1 MIVFCCQAKELVAVI
16 VTLRAQSAPIL
27 QCNAALAIE
36 HKPVLA
42 SKPPSSKRS
51 LFPLA
56 KVKIGRKA
64 AVTTVTNKTRQQKIE
79 AVITSAEMLLK
90 DNNRLRLL
98 CR

>member
-1 MIVFCCQAKELVAVI
+1 VVVFCCQAKELAAVI
-16 VTLRAQSAPIL
+16 VALPAQSAQIL
-27 QCNAALAIE
+27 QSNAALAVE

-64 AVTTVTNKTRQQKIE
+64 AVTNKTRQQKIE
-79 AVITSAEMLLK
+79 AVIASAEMLLK
-90 DNNRLRLL
+90 DNSRLRLL